1 MNKPTVDDIRKLR
14 ELTGCGMLLCKEALA
29 EKATVSE
36 AIDYLREI
44 GSEPSVNGLSD
55 SRIDVLQK
63 GELMATFKTR
73 EELEAS
79 KYTSLNSRIRFVNEV
94 GHYSYSK

>member
-14 ELTGCGMLLCKEALA
+14 ELMGCGMLLCKKALT

-36 AIDYLREI
+36 AIDYLRKI
-44 GSEPSVNGLSD
+44 GSEPNINGLSD

-73 EELEAS
+73 EELD
-79 KYTSLNSRIRFVNEV
+79 TSQYNNLNSKIRFVNES
-94 GHYSYSK
+94 GHYSYVK